1 MEQYFSHKSNTHNN
15 PKILELRI
23 RHGMSGYGVYFYLL
37 EKLVEGNN
45 CSLDYQSLAYEI
57 HVEVE
62 LLKSVIEDFGLFTI
76 SEDGKSFSSIEL
88 KEQYEQKDSIR
99 KKRAEAGRAGG
110 LAKAQNKKKETVANA
125 KETVANAKETVAN
138 AKETVAN
145 AKETVANAKE
155 TVANAKETVANTK
168 EEKETEKEKVS
179 PTPPIKEKDKE
190 KEMSYQTDSGQ
201 PTAGNL
207 HQRCRKFFEAFT
219 SERYPEDYYWQAKD
233 AGQLKILLNAIRFTR
248 KSHKSA
254 DGRADPRPVDDESMF
269 SSFKAFVE
277 YAYNKG
283 DTWLLGN
290 FTIPNLSSRYNSLRQ
305 TKNRTEINGTY
316 RRKESGVPIYASKDE
331 YDKGFTSPVK
341 R

>member
-1 MEQYFSHKSNTHNN
+1 M
-15 PKILELRI
+15 
-23 RHGMSGYGVYFYLL
+23 
-37 EKLVEGNN
+37 
-45 CSLDYQSLAYEI
+45 
-57 HVEVE
+57 
-62 LLKSVIEDFGLFTI
+62 LF
-76 SEDGKSFSSIEL
+76 
-88 KEQYEQKDSIR
+88 QKR
-99 KKRAEAGRAGG
+99 KRKRQR
-110 LAKAQNKKKETVANA
+110 
-125 KETVANAKETVAN
+125 
-138 AKETVAN
+138 
-145 AKETVANAKE
+145 
-155 TVANAKETVANTK
+155 
-168 EEKETEKEKVS
+168 KVP

-190 KEMSYQTDSGQ
+190 KEMSYQTDSGRL
-201 PTAGNL
+201 TAGNL

-248 KSHKSA
+248 KNHKSA

-269 SSFKAFVE
+269 SAFKAFVE

>member
-88 KEQYEQKDSIR
+88 NEQYEQKDSIR

-110 LAKAQNKKKETVANA
+110 LAKAQNKKKEIVASAKDSVANA
-125 KETVANAKETVAN
+125 KEIVASAKDSVANAKDSVANAKEIVAS
-138 AKETVAN
+138 A
-145 AKETVANAKE
+145 
-155 TVANAKETVANTK
+155 K

-290 FTIPNLSSRYNSLRQ
+290 FTIPNLSSRYNSLLQ

>member
-37 EKLVEGNN
+37 EKLVKGNN

-138 AKETVAN
+138 AKE
-145 AKETVANAKE
+145 
-155 TVANAKETVANTK
+155 
-168 EEKETEKEKVS
+168 EKETEKEKVS

-248 KSHKSA
+248 KNHKSA

>member
-76 SEDGKSFSSIEL
+76 SEDGKYFSSIEL

-125 KETVANAKETVAN
+125 KETVANA
-138 AKETVAN
+138 
-145 AKETVANAKE
+145 
-155 TVANAKETVANTK
+155 K

>member
-1 MEQYFSHKSNTHNN
+1 MEQYFSHKANTHNN

-23 RHGMSGYGVYFYLL
+23 RHGMAGYGVYFYLL
-37 EKLVEGNN
+37 EKLIEKDENN

-62 LLKSVIEDFGLFTI
+62 LLKSVIEGFGLFTV

-88 KEQYEQKDSIR
+88 NEQFEQKNSIR

-110 LAKAQNKKKETVANA
+110 LAKAKNKSKETVANA
-125 KETVANAKETVAN
+125 KETVANAKE
-138 AKETVAN
+138 
-145 AKETVANAKE
+145 
-155 TVANAKETVANTK
+155 
-168 EEKETEKEKVS
+168 EKETEKEKEKVS

>member
-1 MEQYFSHKSNTHNN
+1 MEQYFSHKANTHNN

-23 RHGMSGYGVYFYLL
+23 RHGMAGYGVYFYLL
-37 EKLVEGNN
+37 EKLIEKDENN

-62 LLKSVIEDFGLFTI
+62 LLKSVIEGFGLFTI

-88 KEQYEQKDSIR
+88 NEQFEQKNSIR

-110 LAKAQNKKKETVANA
+110 LAKAQNKRKETVANA
-125 KETVANAKETVAN
+125 KETVANA
-138 AKETVAN
+138 
-145 AKETVANAKE
+145 
-155 TVANAKETVANTK
+155 K

-248 KSHKSA
+248 KNHKSA

-269 SSFKAFVE
+269 SAFKAFVE

>member
-88 KEQYEQKDSIR
+88 NEQYEQKDSIR

-110 LAKAQNKKKETVANA
+110 LAKAQNKKKEIVASAKDSVANA
-125 KETVANAKETVAN
+125 KEIVASAKDSVANAKEIVAS
-138 AKETVAN
+138 A
-145 AKETVANAKE
+145 
-155 TVANAKETVANTK
+155 K

>member
-1 MEQYFSHKSNTHNN
+1 MEQYFSHKANTHNN

-23 RHGMSGYGVYFYLL
+23 RHGMEGYGVYFYLL
-37 EKLVEGNN
+37 EKLIEKDENN

-62 LLKSVIEDFGLFTI
+62 LLKSVIEGFGLFTI

-88 KEQYEQKDSIR
+88 NEQFEQKNSIR

-110 LAKAQNKKKETVANA
+110 LAKAQNKRKETVANA
-125 KETVANAKETVAN
+125 KETVANAKE
-138 AKETVAN
+138 
-145 AKETVANAKE
+145 
-155 TVANAKETVANTK
+155 
-168 EEKETEKEKVS
+168 EKETEKEKVP

-248 KSHKSA
+248 KNHKSA

-269 SSFKAFVE
+269 SAFKAFVE

>member
-1 MEQYFSHKSNTHNN
+1 
-15 PKILELRI
+15 
-23 RHGMSGYGVYFYLL
+23 
-37 EKLVEGNN
+37 
-45 CSLDYQSLAYEI
+45 
-57 HVEVE
+57 
-62 LLKSVIEDFGLFTI
+62 
-76 SEDGKSFSSIEL
+76 
-88 KEQYEQKDSIR
+88 
-99 KKRAEAGRAGG
+99 
-110 LAKAQNKKKETVANA
+110 
-125 KETVANAKETVAN
+125 
-138 AKETVAN
+138 
-145 AKETVANAKE
+145 
-155 TVANAKETVANTK
+155 
-168 EEKETEKEKVS
+168 
-179 PTPPIKEKDKE
+179 
-190 KEMSYQTDSGQ
+190 MSYQTDSGQ

-269 SSFKAFVE
+269 CAFKAFVE

-283 DTWLLGN
+283 DTWILGN

-305 TKNRTEINGTY
+305 TKNRTETNGTY
-316 RRKESGVPIYASKDE
+316 RRKESGVPVYASKDE

>member
-23 RHGMSGYGVYFYLL
+23 RHGMAGYGVYFYLL
-37 EKLVEGNN
+37 EKLIEKDENN

-62 LLKSVIEDFGLFTI
+62 LLKSVIEGFGLFTI

-88 KEQYEQKDSIR
+88 NEQFEQKNSIR

-110 LAKAQNKKKETVANA
+110 LAKAQNKRKETVANA
-125 KETVANAKETVAN
+125 KETVANAKE
-138 AKETVAN
+138 
-145 AKETVANAKE
+145 
-155 TVANAKETVANTK
+155 
-168 EEKETEKEKVS
+168 EKETEKEKVS
-179 PTPPIKEKDKE
+179 PIPPIKEKDKE

-201 PTAGNL
+201 TTAGNL
-207 HQRCRKFFEAFT
+207 HQRCRRFFEAFT

-233 AGQLKILLNAIRFTR
+233 AGQLKTLLNAIRFTR
-248 KSHKSA
+248 KNHKSA
-254 DGRADPRPVDDESMF
+254 DGRADPRPVDDDSMF
-269 SSFKAFVE
+269 GAFKAFVE

-283 DTWLLGN
+283 DTWILGN

-316 RRKESGVPIYASKDE
+316 RRKESGVPVYASKDE

>member
-1 MEQYFSHKSNTHNN
+1 
-15 PKILELRI
+15 
-23 RHGMSGYGVYFYLL
+23 
-37 EKLVEGNN
+37 
-45 CSLDYQSLAYEI
+45 
-57 HVEVE
+57 
-62 LLKSVIEDFGLFTI
+62 
-76 SEDGKSFSSIEL
+76 
-88 KEQYEQKDSIR
+88 
-99 KKRAEAGRAGG
+99 
-110 LAKAQNKKKETVANA
+110 
-125 KETVANAKETVAN
+125 
-138 AKETVAN
+138 
-145 AKETVANAKE
+145 
-155 TVANAKETVANTK
+155 
-168 EEKETEKEKVS
+168 
-179 PTPPIKEKDKE
+179 
-190 KEMSYQTDSGQ
+190 MSYQTDSGRL
-201 PTAGNL
+201 TAGNL

-219 SERYPEDYYWQAKD
+219 SKRYPEDYYWQAKD

-248 KSHKSA
+248 KNHKSA

-269 SSFKAFVE
+269 SAFKAFVE

>member
-76 SEDGKSFSSIEL
+76 SEDGKYFSSIEL

-138 AKETVAN
+138 A
-145 AKETVANAKE
+145 
-155 TVANAKETVANTK
+155 K

>member
-88 KEQYEQKDSIR
+88 NEQYEQKDSIR

-110 LAKAQNKKKETVANA
+110 LAKAQNKKKEIVASAKDSVANA
-125 KETVANAKETVAN
+125 KEIVASA
-138 AKETVAN
+138 
-145 AKETVANAKE
+145 
-155 TVANAKETVANTK
+155 K

>member
-37 EKLVEGNN
+37 EKLVKGNN

-125 KETVANAKETVAN
+125 KETVANAKE
-138 AKETVAN
+138 
-145 AKETVANAKE
+145 
-155 TVANAKETVANTK
+155 
-168 EEKETEKEKVS
+168 EKETEKEKVS

-248 KSHKSA
+248 KNHKSA